1 MVKSVYDSPKI
12 SDKIEKH
19 ILTILVD
26 NEPGVLARVVGMFS
40 GRGYNIE
47 SLNVAE
53 VSLNEHLSRITVVTE
68 GTKDI
73 INQIRSQLMR
83 IVPVHSVSD
92 LTEEGSSVE
101 AEVALVLIDSDIEN
115 KKDIYHVCDLYR
127 ARKIENENNSIIFE
141 IAGTSERIDN
151 FINEISKI
159 TKTEIVRSGPVALSS
174 KIKKEEEQWEY
185 IMTEMQILI

>member
-159 TKTEIVRSGPVALSS
+159 TKIEIVRSGPVALSS
-174 KIKKEEEQWEY
+174 KIKKEEEQ
-185 IMTEMQILI
+185 